1 MASSLR
7 LAADNPVARVLP
19 LLDVPHLD
27 RGFDYSVPVELA
39 EDAQPGTRV
48 RVTFHGRQVD
58 GYLLERRTDSEYP
71 GELTPLRKVISPH
84 RVLTGSFR
92 ELVEWTARRYAGTV
106 ADVIRLAIPPRVS
119 RIDKEDLP
127 TPRAVDSTT
136 SINRELGLPK
146 ESQRAWA
153 RYRWGT
159 SMVGALPSQ
168 RVRAAWQLL
177 PDEDL
182 AARVCDLIRI
192 ARRAGGAVL
201 VLVPDQ
207 YDLDPLLTHVRDT
220 LGSDGIVG
228 LSAASGQAPRYR
240 TWLQALY
247 GAVDVVIGTRAAA
260 FSPLPNLH
268 TVLLLDDG
276 NEIFSDPR
284 APYPHPRDVLAHR
297 AEAEGANF
305 LAAGWMVSIAM
316 SQRVADGW
324 AHYLQPERAELKASL
339 PRITAPGDS
348 DKALEQDPLARAA
361 RIPHA
366 AFRAVK
372 ASLERGEPAL
382 FQVPRRG
389 YIPTLVCGYCH
400 EPVSCRHCGGPLS
413 LPHGQGRADH
423 AQVPLCRWCG
433 TPEPRFTC
441 PHCGSHKLRAATI
454 GAGRTAEELG
464 RAFPG
469 FPIILSYGDE
479 RKETIPAGPA
489 IVVSTPGSEPVTP
502 TGYGALVM
510 LDPWALTQ
518 RPDLSAE
525 EDTLR
530 LWCNAVRLVRPF
542 THGGEAIVAGDPAD
556 PLIQGLIRWDPCGV
570 AERLR
575 LERENAQLPPSQH
588 LIAID
593 GEFAA
598 VKECAAEINDEVPVT
613 TLGPVELPVFAAL
626 PSGNTDIDGE
636 LVRILLRVRPSQF
649 AELLGAVR
657 RIVRYRS
664 ARNGAVPVRIQ
675 VDPVHIG

>member
-1 MASSLR
+1 M
-7 LAADNPVARVLP
+7 
-19 LLDVPHLD
+19 
-27 RGFDYSVPVELA
+27 
-39 EDAQPGTRV
+39 
-48 RVTFHGRQVD
+48 
-58 GYLLERRTDSEYP
+58 
-71 GELTPLRKVISPH
+71 
-84 RVLTGSFR
+84 
-92 ELVEWTARRYAGTV
+92 
-106 ADVIRLAIPPRVS
+106 
-119 RIDKEDLP
+119 
-127 TPRAVDSTT
+127 
-136 SINRELGLPK
+136 
-146 ESQRAWA
+146 
-153 RYRWGT
+153 
-159 SMVGALPSQ
+159 
-168 RVRAAWQLL
+168 
-177 PDEDL
+177 
-182 AARVCDLIRI
+182 
-192 ARRAGGAVL
+192 
-201 VLVPDQ
+201 
-207 YDLDPLLTHVRDT
+207 
-220 LGSDGIVG
+220 
-228 LSAASGQAPRYR
+228 
-240 TWLQALY
+240 
-247 GAVDVVIGTRAAA
+247 
-260 FSPLPNLH
+260 
-268 TVLLLDDG
+268 
-276 NEIFSDPR
+276 
-284 APYPHPRDVLAHR
+284 
-297 AEAEGANF
+297 
-305 LAAGWMVSIAM
+305 
-316 SQRVADGW
+316 
-324 AHYLQPERAELKASL
+324 
-339 PRITAPGDS
+339 
-348 DKALEQDPLARAA
+348 
-361 RIPHA
+361 
-366 AFRAVK
+366 
-372 ASLERGEPAL
+372 
-382 FQVPRRG
+382 
-389 YIPTLVCGYCH
+389 
-400 EPVSCRHCGGPLS
+400 
-413 LPHGQGRADH
+413 
-423 AQVPLCRWCG
+423 
-433 TPEPRFTC
+433 
-441 PHCGSHKLRAATI
+441 RAATI

-489 IVVSTPGSEPVTP
+489 IVVSTPGSEPVAP

-542 THGGEAIVAGDPAD
+542 THGGEAIVAGDPAH

>member
-400 EPVSCRHCGGPLS
+400 EPVRCRHCGGPLS

>member
-1 MASSLR
+1 MASSSR
-7 LAADNPVARVLP
+7 LAAENPIARILP

-27 RGFDYSVPVELA
+27 RGFDYSVPAELA
-39 EDAQPGTRV
+39 EEAQPGTRV

-58 GYLLERRTDSEYP
+58 GYVLERLEDSDYP
-71 GELTPLRKVISPH
+71 GELTPLRKVVSSH
-84 RVLTGSFR
+84 QVLTGSFR

-106 ADVIRLAIPPRVS
+106 ADVIRLAVPPRVS
-119 RIDKEDLP
+119 RVDKEDLP
-127 TPRAVDSTT
+127 TPRAVDTDTGVDCEPMLSA
-136 SINRELGLPK
+136 
-146 ESQRAWA
+146 ESQTAWA

-159 SMVGALPSQ
+159 SMVGALPGQ

-192 ARRAGGAVL
+192 ARHSGGAVL

-207 YDLDPLLTHVRDT
+207 YDLDPLLTHVRHT

-240 TWLQALY
+240 TWLHALY

-260 FSPLPNLH
+260 FTPLPNLH

-276 NEIFSDPR
+276 DDIFADPR

-324 AHYLQPERAELKASL
+324 AHYLQPERTELKASL

-348 DKALEQDPLARAA
+348 EKALERDPLARAA
-361 RIPHA
+361 RIPHT

-389 YIPTLVCGYCH
+389 YIPTLVCGNCH
-400 EPVSCRHCGGPLS
+400 EPARCRHCGGPLS
-413 LPHGQGRADH
+413 LPHSRGRTDQ
-423 AQVPLCRWCG
+423 AQLPVCRWCG

-479 RKETIPAGPA
+479 RKETIPIGPA
-489 IVVSTPGSEPVTP
+489 IVVSTPGSEPLAP

-542 THGGEAIVAGDPAD
+542 AYGGEAIVAGDPSH
-556 PLIQGLIRWDPCGV
+556 PLVQGLIRWDPCGV

-575 LERENAQLPPSQH
+575 LERKNAQLPPSQH

-593 GEFAA
+593 GAFAA
-598 VKECAAEINDEVPVT
+598 VTECAGEINAEVPVT
-613 TLGPVELPVFAAL
+613 TLGPVELPAFAAL
-626 PSGNTDIDGE
+626 PAGSTDIDDE
-636 LVRILLRVRPSQF
+636 PVRVLLRVHPSQF
-649 AELLGAVR
+649 TELLGAVR
-657 RIVRYRS
+657 KIVRYRS
-664 ARNGAVPVRIQ
+664 ASNRAEPVRIQ

>member
-84 RVLTGSFR
+84 RVLTGSLR

-400 EPVSCRHCGGPLS
+400 EPVRCRHCGGPLS

>member
-39 EDAQPGTRV
+39 EDAQPGTQV

-400 EPVSCRHCGGPLS
+400 EPVRCRHCGGPLS

>member
-71 GELTPLRKVISPH
+71 GELTPLRRVISPH

-136 SINRELGLPK
+136 SINSELGLPK

-247 GAVDVVIGTRAAA
+247 GAVDVIIGTRAAA

-276 NEIFSDPR
+276 NEIFSEPR

-324 AHYLQPERAELKASL
+324 AHYLQPERTELKASL

-400 EPVSCRHCGGPLS
+400 EPVRCRHCGGPLS

-489 IVVSTPGSEPVTP
+489 IVVSTPGSEPVAP

-542 THGGEAIVAGDPAD
+542 THGGEAIVAGDPAH

>member
-276 NEIFSDPR
+276 NEFFSDPR

-400 EPVSCRHCGGPLS
+400 EPVRCRHCGGPLS